1 MAAGPG
7 QARPGAAHW
16 LPSALPG
23 PGPPGSSG
31 GDSAWLLETC
41 RPRASLG
48 WRRGCRR
55 EDETTRVT
63 PPRFSGPSPRHL
75 PSRPTD
81 FSAGVLRGA
90 GRRHRRRIPRG
101 CPPLPRSLAFPEA
114 LGGPAP
120 LLLTF
125 SSLQPTRVSR
135 RLPLDFEHVCREE
148 RAWEGRALAFA
159 ALGRGPGAHFP
170 AWACRGA
177 LPVSSRHGCGVR
189 QMQTVQA
196 TASPNSHLPVRPR
209 RPRQRVTGQ
218 VGVQRGTLCVCTL
231 GIAAARQGW
240 SQDAR
245 GPLSGAEP
253 RDAQPP
259 AGERKQSQRS
269 RRLPPTPPGGGRLR
283 LPLSPRSLFFHL

>member
-1 MAAGPG
+1 MSPGRRDHACDAASLFRALAASPAIPPDGFRRR
-7 QARPGAAHW
+7 RPPWGRTAPSAANPTG
-16 LPSALPG
+16 LPS
-23 PGPPGSSG
+23 
-31 GDSAWLLETC
+31 
-41 RPRASLG
+41 
-48 WRRGCRR
+48 
-55 EDETTRVT
+55 
-63 PPRFSGPSPRHL
+63 PSEE
-75 PSRPTD
+75 S
-81 FSAGVLRGA
+81 
-90 GRRHRRRIPRG
+90 
-101 CPPLPRSLAFPEA
+101 AFPEA

-196 TASPNSHLPVRPR
+196 TASPDSHLPVRPR

-240 SQDAR
+240 SQDAP

-253 RDAQPP
+253 RDTQPP